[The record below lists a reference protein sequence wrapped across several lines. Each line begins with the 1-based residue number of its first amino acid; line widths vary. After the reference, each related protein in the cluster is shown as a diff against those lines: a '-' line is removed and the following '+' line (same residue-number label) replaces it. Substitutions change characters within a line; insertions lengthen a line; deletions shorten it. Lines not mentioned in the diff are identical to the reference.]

1 VTEVTEPKWL
11 SLGQVLWIHD
21 DALSRHGG
29 LPGVRDEGLLDSAI
43 ARPQHAFA
51 YGERD
56 LFVLAALYAEGI
68 MTHNHPF
75 TDGNK
80 RTGYNTAAM
89 FLLSNGYELQVADDP
104 EQRVALFEQVAA
116 GTVATND
123 LAQFYRDKTRKRLPM

>member
-1 VTEVTEPKWL
+1 VTEVAEPKWL

-21 DALSRHGG
+21 DALARHGG
-29 LPGVRDEGLLDSAI
+29 LLGVRDEGLLDSAI
-43 ARPQHAFA
+43 A
-51 YGERD
+51 

-80 RTGYNTAAM
+80 RTGYTTAAM

-104 EQRVALFEQVAA
+104 GQRVALFERVAA
-116 GTVATND
+116 GAVETND
-123 LAQFYRDKTRKRLPM
+123 LAQFYRDNTRKRLPT